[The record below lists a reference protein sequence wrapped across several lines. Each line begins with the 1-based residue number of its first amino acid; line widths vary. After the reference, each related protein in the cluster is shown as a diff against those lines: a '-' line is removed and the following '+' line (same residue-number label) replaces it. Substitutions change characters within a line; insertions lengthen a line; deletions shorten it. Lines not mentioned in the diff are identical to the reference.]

1 MKKSVIKR
9 LLSLLC
15 AFVLAISL
23 QLGFSNYIYGKYD
36 TSDSINTSSNIGST
50 NQVTVTI
57 KYDVVN
63 TIVVP
68 DWKYDT
74 NDVSVSGTVSISI
87 GDETKYTAIMNF
99 LKDNT
104 DFSVSDS
111 IDKGTYYPNGKVNTR
126 FSDYEFYLDVTTK
139 IQTRGNHLKT
149 YYGAYVLLFRK
160 KSAYTYQ
167 STTIDSNMPL
177 IITKG
182 SKIDLD
188 LIKEKYLDSISSY
201 KFVGI
206 KEANTDG
213 TPSSTY
219 FDCSTAIT
227 ANKTLFLSCIDTT
240 ILTGKVSIADLI
252 NANTG
257 TLNVYSGSS
266 SADVSSDYTYNLI
279 TKNVFL
285 DKAVEVKSGT
295 TTKLCLN
302 DGNEHTEY
310 NSETNTQLEP
320 KVANLQYKVTLLDDM
335 VVNGSLVIGADV
347 GVKNSA
353 SLQGNILARYVELDL
368 NGHNIIINSSGALK
382 CYGLITDS
390 IGSGDIKVY
399 GGKIETLVVVEDYR
413 GGTFTTKAIGSNVFP
428 FSFYSIPYL
437 RCKVSFIFTSTNGWG
452 KLIAK
457 CYLTVGFLGLAGIG
471 SYASTT
477 ISLNFIG
484 PKNTSDPF
492 LFSSTTGVDKQS
504 MVIVQG
510 IYLSSRWRTKIELV
524 NSSFTME
531 SIKLSVTF
539 GKTYSVDTKDLCFPI
554 SSFFDIVLTNSSL
567 VFKQRMKFLC
577 GSSFVANVNSVVAFG
592 YIDADHS
599 AQIIVMDRPITY
611 YAWNYTKNEYIHIT
625 NDTFMSNY
633 STLSTTFLANNSR
646 PQMKIYGKL
655 VFISGNTKEYVLS
668 GQIDFSETDIGYC
681 SSENL
686 SNCTYYSN
694 LTNYSNP
701 FAFILDN
708 HGINF
713 TTYGLDTIL
722 GAYNSSKEYFHNKAL
737 ARPLISREKAYVVDS
752 SYSMTGSFDSSSGVF
767 VDENSTKMYYINTD
781 GSFNLAD
788 SGSCSIKECTFDDA
802 THIITDSN
810 SSSTY
815 VSFAGMCVPYNT
827 SSKIVTLT
835 RLTEASADQNSVVVS
850 WNSDYRLW
858 LK

>member
-1 MKKSVIKR
+1 MKKSIAPR
-9 LLSLLC
+9 LVTLFLS
-15 AFVLAISL
+15 FVLALSL
-23 QLGFSNYIYGKYD
+23 HVGFSNFLTGNKVD
-36 TSDSINTSSNIGST
+36 TSDKISASANIGSKS
-50 NQVTVTI
+50 QVTVTI

-63 TIVVP
+63 NIVKP
-68 DWKYDT
+68 DYSYSSTDT
-74 NDVSVSGTVSISI
+74 DLSKVVGTGKSTDSSETYNSILS
-87 GDETKYTAIMNF
+87 F

-104 DFSVSDS
+104 DFGSSTT
-111 IDKGTYYPNGKVNTR
+111 IDKGDYYPNGKGNY
-126 FSDYEFYLDVTTK
+126 SGYEFYLKVTKQIKSTDLFVTTIYSGK
-139 IQTRGNHLKT
+139 YDLG
-149 YYGAYVLLFRK
+149 YRK
-160 KSAYTYQ
+160 LSDYTYSSSQ
-167 STTIDSNMPL
+167 IDSNKPL
-177 IITKG
+177 IISKG
-182 SKIDLD
+182 SKIDLTT
-188 LIKEKYLDSISSY
+188 IKLKYLDGMTNY

-206 KEANTDG
+206 KEADTDG
-213 TPSSTY
+213 NPSSKY
-219 FDCSTAIT
+219 FDCSTSIT
-227 ANKTLFLSCIDTT
+227 ADKILFLSCIDTT
-240 ILTGKVSIADLI
+240 VLKGKISIAELI
-252 NANTG
+252 NANTS

-266 SADVSSDYTYNLI
+266 SADVSNDYTYNLK

-285 DKAVEVKSGT
+285 DKPVEVKSGT
-295 TTKLCLN
+295 ITQLCLN
-302 DGNEHTEY
+302 DGNDHTEY
-310 NSETNTQLEP
+310 NSKTTTQLEP
-320 KVANLQYKVTLLDDM
+320 KVDNLQYKVTLLDDM

-347 GVKNSA
+347 GVKNSGA
-353 SLQGNILARYVELDL
+353 LQGNILARYVELDL
-368 NGHNIIINSSGALK
+368 NGHNITINSSGSLV

-390 IGSGDIKVY
+390 IGTGDVKVY
-399 GGKIETLVVVEDYR
+399 GGTFETLVVVEDYR
-413 GGTFTTKAIGSNVFP
+413 GGTFTTKAIPSKVFP
-428 FSFYSIPYL
+428 FSFYSLPYI
-437 RCKVSFIFTSTNGWG
+437 RCKVSFIYTNAHRWG
-452 KLIAK
+452 KLISK
-457 CYLTVGFLGLAGIG
+457 CYLTVGSLG
-471 SYASTT
+471 SPKSTT

-484 PKNTSDPF
+484 PKNTSNPF
-492 LFSSTTGVDKQS
+492 LFSSTTGVDNQS

-510 IYLSSRWRTKIELV
+510 IYLSSKWRTKIELI

-539 GKTYSVDTKDLCFPI
+539 GMTYSVDTKDLCFPI

-567 VFKQRMKFLC
+567 IFKQRMKFLC
-577 GSSFVANVNSVVAFG
+577 GSSFVADENSVVAFG

-611 YAWNYTKNEYIHIT
+611 YAWNYTRNKYDYIT

-633 STLSTTFLANNSR
+633 LTLSQTFLANNSR

-668 GQIDFSETDIGYC
+668 GEMDFSEMDVGYC
-681 SSENL
+681 SSEDL
-686 SNCTYYSN
+686 SDCTYYSSF
-694 LTNYSNP
+694 TNYSNP

-708 HGINF
+708 HGINI

-737 ARPLISREKAYVVDS
+737 ARPLISRGKAYVVDS